1 MSSKDIDYGLLCVN
15 VAIIGAIFIFFAV
28 ASQSSI
34 SSVLKYQN
42 SFCTF
47 GFNLSSEESQIAI
60 IISGGFLIVPFSLS
74 SVFIL
79 INFRQIWFVL
89 TVIGFLIMIYAAT
102 ITTISLACR
111 IPYSFLSVVML
122 MPAIIVIVLALMLFK
137 FGEKLPFIHKNTF
150 VRSK

>member
-79 INFRQIWFVL
+79 INFRQI
-89 TVIGFLIMIYAAT
+89 
-102 ITTISLACR
+102 
-111 IPYSFLSVVML
+111 
-122 MPAIIVIVLALMLFK
+122 
-137 FGEKLPFIHKNTF
+137 
-150 VRSK
+150 